1 MCIVFSSRS
10 HKYFW
15 MVLTT
20 LPILMMRLCLPLYRA
35 EPRSNL
41 YKELITNSHGDRMKQ
56 IVALLCCLLVLGC
69 TIGVNLDTPENTVG
83 TWVRSYND
91 RDVEGIYI
99 TLSKGYIMAN
109 GGEERVKANIGA
121 MLEEA
126 KKSETTYIVKGI
138 GLLALSKEQPGSS
151 SSNGPIYLARMDKK
165 YSENGEKLAEEI
177 ILNFRVVKE
186 DGEYKI
192 DDFWD

>member
-1 MCIVFSSRS
+1 
-10 HKYFW
+10 
-15 MVLTT
+15 
-20 LPILMMRLCLPLYRA
+20 
-35 EPRSNL
+35 
-41 YKELITNSHGDRMKQ
+41 MKQ

-83 TWVRSYND
+83 TWIRSYND

-109 GGEERVKANIGA
+109 GGEERVKANIETL
-121 MLEEA
+121 LEEA
-126 KKSETTYIVKGI
+126 RKSETTYIVKGI
-138 GLLALSKEQPGSS
+138 GSLALSKEQPGSS
-151 SSNGPIYLARMDKK
+151 SSNGPIYLARVDKN
-165 YSENGEKLAEEI
+165 YSENGEEQVEEI
-177 ILNFRVVKE
+177 ILNFRVVRE